1 MQQNGLQ
8 VPEFAL
14 ETDGPAT
21 AAAASQGLKL
31 EPVEFADGTTPFVQL
46 SASGFHPSQT
56 PASVAATGTIES
68 SDGSASNDSSSHNIS
83 E

>member
-14 ETDGPAT
+14 ETDGA